1 MKFYS
6 AVLLAIALVGVA
18 FRTAYAHGFGERY
31 DLPVPL
37 DLFVVGAAAT
47 VALSFVVIGLFVRSG
62 SAGLRYPRHNLLRT
76 PVLGVVISNSMLLG
90 VVRIASVA
98 LFGLVVAAGLFGTDA
113 PLDNLAPTFVWV
125 VWWVGMGYV
134 SALMGNLW
142 RVLNPWAIVYDW
154 VTWLTSASRGSG
166 KYNYPSR
173 WDVWPALLAFLAFA
187 WAENAYPSA
196 AKPYNLSM
204 MIVIYSAITWAG
216 MAAFGKQ
223 RWLARGEAFSV
234 LFGFFSRFSP
244 TEVSVGN
251 RRVCG
256 ACEFDCR
263 LDEECVDCYS
273 CFERAARD
281 DRELN
286 LRPYGVGLTLP
297 KRVSLATAAFVVLAL
312 ATVTFDGLSETSLWI
327 DFQNL
332 VWSPVSIIGGN
343 TTAVVKTL
351 GLVVVPL
358 AFLVVYLGFSWGV
371 RQLSKETASI
381 QEVARTFVFSLIPIA
396 LAYNMAHFISLLAI
410 QGQQIIPLASD
421 PFGQGWDLL
430 GTADYRLNLTVI
442 NAKFVWYVSVG
453 AIVLGH
459 IVSVF
464 VAHVISVAEVAD
476 RKLALRGQYPMLAL
490 MVIYTASSLW
500 IIAQPIVD

>member
-1 MKFYS
+1 MKIYG
-6 AVLLAIALVGVA
+6 AVLLAIALVGMTL
-18 FRTAYAHGFGERY
+18 RTAYAHGFGERY

-37 DLFVVGAAAT
+37 DLFVIGAAVT

-62 SAGLRYPRHNLLRT
+62 SAGLRYPRYNLLST
-76 PVLGVVISNSMLLG
+76 PVLGAVLASSLFVG
-90 VVRIASVA
+90 VVRVASVA
-98 LFGLVVAAGLFGTDA
+98 LFGLVVAAGLFGTNA
-113 PLDNLAPTFVWV
+113 PLDNLTPTFVWV

-134 SALMGNLW
+134 AALMGNLW

-154 VTWLTSASRGSG
+154 VSWLTAANRGSG
-166 KYNYPSR
+166 MLAYPSR

-196 AKPYNLSM
+196 AKPYNLGM
-204 MIVIYSAITWAG
+204 MIVLYSAVTWAG

-223 RWLARGEAFSV
+223 TWLAKGEAFSV

-244 TEVSVGN
+244 TEVRVVS
-251 RRVCG
+251 RRACG

-263 LDEECVDCYS
+263 LDEECVDCYA

-332 VWSPVSIIGGN
+332 VWSPVSNLGGN
-343 TTAVVKTL
+343 TTAAVKTM
-351 GLVVVPL
+351 GLILVPL
-358 AFLVVYLGFSWGV
+358 AFLVVYLGFSWGI
-371 RQLSKETASI
+371 RQLSGETAST

-410 QGQQIIPLASD
+410 QGQFIISLASD

-430 GTADYRLNLTVI
+430 GTADYRINLTVI
-442 NAKFVWYVSVG
+442 NAKIVWYVSVSV
-453 AIVLGH
+453 IVVGH

-464 VAHVISVAEVAD
+464 VAHVISVAEVSD

>member
-1 MKFYS
+1 MKIYGTI
-6 AVLLAIALVGVA
+6 LLVVALVGLSL
-18 FRTAYAHGFGERY
+18 RTAYAHGFGERY

-47 VALSFVVIGLFVRSG
+47 VALSFVVIGLFVRSE
-62 SAGLRYPRHNLLRT
+62 SAGLRYPRYNLLRT
-76 PVLGVVISNSMLLG
+76 PVLGAVIASPLLLG
-90 VVRIASVA
+90 LIRLASVA
-98 LFGLVVAAGLFGTDA
+98 LFGLVVAAGLFGTDR
-113 PLDNLAPTFVWV
+113 PLDNLTPTFVWII
-125 VWWVGMGYV
+125 WWVGMGYV
-134 SALMGNLW
+134 SALLGNLW
-142 RVLNPWAIVYDW
+142 RLLNPWAIVYDW
-154 VTWLTSASRGSG
+154 VSWLTSASRGSSILS
-166 KYNYPSR
+166 YPSR

-196 AKPYNLSM
+196 AKPGNLGM
-204 MIVIYSAITWAG
+204 MIVLYSAVTWAG
-216 MAAFGKQ
+216 MATFGKHQ
-223 RWLARGEAFSV
+223 WLAKGEAFSV

-244 TEVSVGN
+244 TEVRVAN

-263 LDEECVDCYS
+263 IDEECVDCYS

-281 DRELN
+281 ERELN

-312 ATVTFDGLSETSLWI
+312 ATVTFDGLSETSLWV

-332 VWSPVSIIGGN
+332 VWAPISSLGGN

-351 GLVVVPL
+351 GLILVPL
-358 AFLVVYLGFSWGV
+358 AFLVVYLGFSWGI
-371 RQLSKETASI
+371 RQLSEETASI

-410 QGQQIIPLASD
+410 QGQFIIPLASD

-430 GTADYRLNLTVI
+430 GTADYRVNLNVI
-442 NAKFVWYVSVG
+442 NAKIVWYVSVS